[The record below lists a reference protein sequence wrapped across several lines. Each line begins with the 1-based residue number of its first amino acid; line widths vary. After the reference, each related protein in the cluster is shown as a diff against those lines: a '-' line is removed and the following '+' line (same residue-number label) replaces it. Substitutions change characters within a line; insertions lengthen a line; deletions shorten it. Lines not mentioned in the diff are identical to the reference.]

1 MAFAGM
7 NHLAV
12 LLAAIAAFIFGGAWY
27 GVLGR
32 AWLAALGKPEAAI
45 RSGPPM
51 ALRMAVA
58 GAGLPF
64 LAYLLAGLMGPLGPG
79 QRGLGHGAG
88 ARLFLWVGLAMA
100 G

>member
-58 GAGLPF
+58 VAALVFMGLM
-64 LAYLLAGLMGPLGPG
+64 LAGGLGPFRPG
-79 QRGLGHGAG
+79 QGAPRHGLVPGF
-88 ARLFLWVGLAMA
+88 FLRSRFCL
-100 G
+100 